1 MSEDKAF
8 DFSIESI
15 EIDPDYER
23 QMANEPDPK
32 QNPARITTKKAW
44 IMSLFLPVLSIHAS
58 AFFVI
63 LSLNNSPFVFTAIL
77 GLICGG
83 IVPTVMIV
91 RGELD
96 TSKFFL
102 GKMILI
108 LAAVAVWFVFNYT
121 ELEYWVFDI
130 LGGFTYQIFIL
141 LTEIIFAAVQK
152 TDLKTKICLALS
164 SLAWGLLGFSLDFAF
179 LL

>member
-1 MSEDKAF
+1 MLEDMAF
-8 DFSIESI
+8 DFSA
-15 EIDPDYER
+15 EIDPDYVR
-23 QMANEPDPK
+23 QTVNEPDHK
-32 QNPARITTKKAW
+32 PARIMTDKAW
-44 IMSLFLPVLSIHAS
+44 FMSLFLPVLSILAS
-58 AFFVI
+58 AFFVV
-63 LSLNNSPFVFTAIL
+63 LSLLSGCPFVFTTVL

-91 RGELD
+91 RGKLD
-96 TSKFFL
+96 TSKFFI

-108 LAAVAVWFVFNYT
+108 AAAVAIWFAFNYT
-121 ELEYWVFDI
+121 KLEYWIFDI
-130 LGGFTYQIFIL
+130 LGGFTYQIVII